1 MNKKIVFA
9 SIFVIGMLAM
19 AMGIGTYSYFTQTET
34 STGNTFQA
42 GWVDLALSNGGPY
55 YNPWSG
61 PLATFTNMAP
71 GQETSP
77 TNIWFKNAGSLPG
90 VVHVQLSY
98 TENDASAPVTDV
110 NVSANY
116 FASKVIITHVGL
128 DDSANIAIWWGK
140 QVIDDAYG
148 GIAANALAAGAVVSD
163 GAGGHLATVYG
174 VSMITLHFWTPGY
187 NGADIVFQPNDVHK
201 ETLKLKL
208 DANVGNDFQY
218 DGIDIIMTATIT
230 NA

>member
-1 MNKKIVFA
+1 MNKKIVFV
-9 SIFVIGMLAM
+9 SIFVIGMLAL
-19 AMGIGTYSYFTQTET
+19 AMGYGTYSYFTQTET

-42 GWVDLALSNGGPY
+42 GWVDLALSKGMGY
-55 YNPWSG
+55 VNPWTG

-71 GQETSP
+71 GQETSEV
-77 TNIWFKNAGSLPG
+77 NVWFKNVGSLAG
-90 VVHVQLSY
+90 KVTVKLSY
-98 TENDASAPVTDV
+98 IENDASGDLGV
-110 NVSANY
+110 NVGADD

-128 DDSANIAIWWGK
+128 DDSANVAIWWGK
-140 QVIDDAYG
+140 QVIDDAYSG
-148 GIAANALAAGAVVSD
+148 SAASALAAGAVVSSGTD
-163 GAGGHLATVYG
+163 HLATVYG
-174 VSMITLHFWTPGY
+174 VSKITLYFWQTYKGTE
-187 NGADIVFQPNDVHK
+187 IVFQPTDFHK